1 MGAADCR
8 SRIAFRNPVQREWL
22 FRAAGR
28 HDDACQIFRLFRLR
42 QLGCRGMPLCAA
54 GWIDTTCG
62 GQCDRVRDEWSD
74 LSDADRQPEWQN
86 PVREHGRDGQQS
98 RMRSIALL
106 PARIA
111 FRNPEVEAAVYRRFS
126 MALQGRQSG
135 RHQRQREIQRQ
146 RYAELREGAGDD
158 SCRIPPNPRPKHH
171 NFSGMRLQPARH
183 D

>member
-1 MGAADCR
+1 MGTADRR

-22 FRAAGR
+22 FRTARR

-62 GQCDRVRDEWSD
+62 GQCDRVRVEWSD
-74 LSDADRQPEWQN
+74 LSDADRQSEWQN

-98 RMRSIALL
+98 RMRSIAVL

-111 FRNPEVEAAVYRRFS
+111 YGKLFCKPDAQPQIMMALYQSAKKVHGAVWMHQYRRNV
-126 MALQGRQSG
+126 SG
-135 RHQRQREIQRQ
+135 V
-146 RYAELREGAGDD
+146 AD
-158 SCRIPPNPRPKHH
+158 S
-171 NFSGMRLQPARH
+171 GH
-183 D
+183 DRVFA